1 MKILFAASEC
11 VPLIKT
17 GGLADVAGALPK
29 ALAAAGME
37 VRVLLPGYRSVLKRV
52 ENTEVVWESDD
63 LLGRHAR
70 VLATRVD
77 GVAML
82 LLDIPELFDR
92 DGGPYLDESGEEW
105 ADNPLRFGCFSKCA
119 AEIATHGLNDGWRP
133 DVLHVHDW
141 QAALAPTYL
150 AGSASRKGI
159 PVPTILTIHNMAYQG
174 ACDATWRET
183 LRLAKDRFTPDGYEF
198 WGRINAL
205 KAGLVD
211 ADAVTTVSPTYAR
224 ELLEP
229 SFGFGLE
236 GVLRARAGGVVGI
249 LNGIDLE
256 AWDPSDDPAV
266 APFDAKRLTDRRENK
281 RLLSEQYGLTPNADA
296 PLFGVVSRL
305 TDQKGLDLLMNALP
319 TMLAAGGRLV
329 LLGSGDRALE
339 TAFRRA
345 AADHPDRIGVR
356 IGYDEDLAHRIY
368 AGADAILVPSRFEP
382 CGLTQMYAMR
392 YGALPVVART
402 GGLADSIIDGN
413 DAAIAAGV
421 ATGFQFTPGSTE
433 ALSDCLLR
441 VIALYADKSRWAK
454 LQRNALRHPVGW
466 DRSAA
471 QYVALYRETLARK
484 ISEKKASISRAAKS
498 GSS

>member
-37 VRVLLPGYRSVLKRV
+37 VRVLLPGYRSVLRKV
-52 ENTEVVWESDD
+52 ENAEVVWESGD

-70 VLATRVD
+70 LLATRVD

-92 DGGPYLDESGEEW
+92 DGGPYSDEAGEEW
-105 ADNPLRFGCFSKCA
+105 SDNPLRFGCFSKCA
-119 AEIATHGLNDGWRP
+119 AEIAERGLDDGWRP
-133 DVLHVHDW
+133 DLLHVHDW

-150 AGSASRKGI
+150 KQSSGPA
-159 PVPTILTIHNMAYQG
+159 VPTILTIHNMAYQG

-183 LRLAKDRFTPDGYEF
+183 LRLAKERFTPDGYEF

-236 GVLRARAGGVVGI
+236 GVLRSRAGGGVGI

-256 AWDPSDDPAV
+256 AWDPAADPAIT
-266 APFDAKRLTDRRENK
+266 PFDGRHLSDRRENK
-281 RLLSEQYGLTPNADA
+281 RLLSEQYGLAPNAEA

-319 TMLAAGGRLV
+319 AMLAAGGRLI
-329 LLGSGDRALE
+329 LLGSGDRTLE
-339 TAFRRA
+339 AAFRRA
-345 AADHPDRIGVR
+345 AEAHPDQVGVR

-421 ATGFQFTPGSTE
+421 ATGFQFAPGSTE
-433 ALSDCLLR
+433 ALVDCLLR
-441 VIALYADKSRWAK
+441 VIALHADKRGWAK

-471 QYVALYRETLARK
+471 QYVELYRDTVARK
-484 ISEKKASISRAAKS
+484 IPEKKASISRAAKS